1 MVLIFSGL
9 THYIYCSTL
18 ISTIFLRVLIILLF
32 TVVII
37 INFVL
42 LLLLLLLLLPLP
54 FRFIYLF
61 HLRLRYLYIY
71 LLIRG
76 PIRPEESPF
85 CRFFK
90 AGMLGVERVG

>member
-37 INFVL
+37 INFV
-42 LLLLLLLLLPLP
+42 LLLLLLPLP

>member
-85 CRFFK
+85 GRFFK
-90 AGMLGVERVG
+90 AGMLGVEGVG